1 MAIIDE
7 GIAALRMLVILLPL
21 VVSAAAAAQPPAA
34 VPVERLADV
43 PNVQISSY
51 EVSGETEGAI
61 RASINARRPRD
72 PVSGERVDAHVRWT
86 MTWGWPLD
94 GRGGCDLS
102 RASIQFSA
110 TVTMPR
116 LTNEERLPPELRAG
130 WRAFI
135 VGLDRHLA
143 GHLAFPYEHR
153 SEVLDAIRASNCTR
167 ASAAAQ
173 AAMQRLSRNDADYDR
188 RTRRGET
195 QGAVFPLI
203 RRD

>member
-1 MAIIDE
+1 MHD
-7 GIAALRMLVILLPL
+7 G
-21 VVSAAAAAQPPAA
+21 SAARSPLRPDRALAAHPH
-34 VPVERLADV
+34 VRSIYDV
-43 PNVQISSY
+43 A
-51 EVSGETEGAI
+51 GETEAAI
-61 RASINARRPRD
+61 RASINAGRPRD
-72 PVSGERVDAHVRWT
+72 AISGQRIDANVHWT
-86 MTWGWPLD
+86 MSWGWPLD

-102 RASIQFSA
+102 RASVTFNA

-116 LTNEERLPPELRAG
+116 LTGEERLPEALRNG

-135 VGLDRHLA
+135 LGLDRHLT

-153 SEVLDAIRASNCTR
+153 SEVLDAIRASTCPR

-173 AAMQRLSRNDADYDR
+173 AAMQRLSRNDAAYDR
-188 RTRRGET
+188 ETRRGET